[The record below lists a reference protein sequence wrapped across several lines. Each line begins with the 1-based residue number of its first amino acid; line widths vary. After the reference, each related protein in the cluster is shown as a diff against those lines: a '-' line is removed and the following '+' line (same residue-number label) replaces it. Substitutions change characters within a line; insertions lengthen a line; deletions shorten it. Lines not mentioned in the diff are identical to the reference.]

1 MTAPQG
7 LEDRLGPMEAQV
19 ALDLELV
26 THVQDQV
33 LDADLG
39 SLGGV
44 RNPRAIGP
52 IDPIKALALGVANPA
67 VDGAWAH
74 TEVAG
79 DLLLRSAPAHG
90 LDDGPAAGDFPVGLL
105 MVHPS

>member
-1 MTAPQG
+1 
-7 LEDRLGPMEAQV
+7 MEAQV

-26 THVQDQV
+26 THLRDQV
-33 LDADLG
+33 LDGGLG

-44 RNPRAIGP
+44 RNPRAIGA
-52 IDPIKALALGVANPA
+52 IDPVEALALGVANPA

-79 DLLLRSAPAHG
+79 DLLLRSAPAHD
-90 LDDGPAAGDFPVGLL
+90 LDHGPAAGDFSVGLL

>member
-1 MTAPQG
+1 
-7 LEDRLGPMEAQV
+7 MEAQV
-19 ALDLELV
+19 ALDLQLAA
-26 THVQDQV
+26 HLQDQV
-33 LDADLG
+33 LDAGLG

-44 RNPRAIGP
+44 RDPRAIGP
-52 IDPIKALALGVANPA
+52 IDPVEALALGVADPA

-74 TEVAG
+74 TEVAC

-90 LDDGPAAGDFPVGLL
+90 LDHAPAAGDFPVGLL

>member
-1 MTAPQG
+1 MAAPQG

-19 ALDLELV
+19 ALDLYLV
-26 THVQDQV
+26 ANLQDEV
-33 LDADLG
+33 LDARLG
-39 SLGGV
+39 SPGGV

-52 IDPIKALALGVANPA
+52 IDPVEALALGVANPA

-74 TEVAG
+74 IEVAC
-79 DLLLRSAPAHG
+79 DLLLRSAPAQG
-90 LDDGPAAGDFPVGLL
+90 LDHGPAAGDFPVGLL